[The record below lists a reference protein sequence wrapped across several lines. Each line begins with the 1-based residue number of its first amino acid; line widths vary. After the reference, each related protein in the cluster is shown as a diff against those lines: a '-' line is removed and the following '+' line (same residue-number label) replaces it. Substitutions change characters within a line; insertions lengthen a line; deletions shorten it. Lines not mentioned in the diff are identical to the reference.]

1 MSALRVTGTPRAT
14 PSTADNG
21 SRPRSRA
28 EVLARATT
36 KRALRGVGMA
46 TGDLRPRPDF
56 LVVGAKRGGT
66 TSLWRYLCEH
76 PGVRTLFPK
85 PERIKGLY
93 YFDENYSRGERW
105 YRSHF
110 PTAATRSL
118 AARRLGHPVVAGEAS
133 PYYLYHPLAPERVA
147 ATVPDALVIVL
158 LRDPVERAFSHYKE
172 RRTNGT
178 EPLSFEDAIAAEPAR
193 LEGEEAR
200 ILADP
205 TYVSFAHR
213 HSSYVDQGRY
223 APMLARWFDAVGR
236 HRMIVAA
243 SEEMY
248 ADPQP
253 FVDGVFARLGLPA
266 RTLDHPEPYNAEPD
280 RGFDPVLR
288 TWLAQQLAPDVA
300 AVEALLGRPMP
311 WGTLGARAPRPLLGS

>member
-1 MSALRVTGTPRAT
+1 MSARPV
-14 PSTADNG
+14 TADAALPSG
-21 SRPRSRA
+21 ASTDGEGARPRSRA
-28 EVLARATT
+28 EVLARETT

-76 PGVRTLFPK
+76 PGVLTLFPK
-85 PERIKGLY
+85 PEKIKGLY
-93 YFDENYSRGERW
+93 YFDENFERGDRW

-133 PYYLYHPLAPERVA
+133 PYYLYHPLAPARAAER
-147 ATVPDALVIVL
+147 VPDALIIAV
-158 LRDPVERAFSHYKE
+158 LRDPVERAFSHFKE

-193 LEGEEAR
+193 LAGEEAR

-205 TYVSFAHR
+205 HYVSFAHR
-213 HSSYVDQGRY
+213 HASYVDQGRY
-223 APMLARWFDAVGR
+223 APMLTRWFDAFGR
-236 HRMIVAA
+236 DRVLVAP

-248 ADPQP
+248 AAPQP
-253 FVDGVFARLGLPA
+253 FVDGVLDRLGLPPRPLA
-266 RTLDHPEPYNAEPD
+266 HPEPYNAEPD

-288 TWLAQQLAPDVA
+288 AWLAEQLAPDIA
-300 AVEALLGRPMP
+300 AVEELLGRSLP
-311 WGTLGARAPRPLLGS
+311 WGK

>member
-1 MSALRVTGTPRAT
+1 MSARPTPAGTTHPAAPDAAT
-14 PSTADNG
+14 NG
-21 SRPRSRA
+21 NGARPRSRA
-28 EVLARATT
+28 EVLARETT

-56 LVVGAKRGGT
+56 LVIGAKRGGT

-76 PGVRTLFPK
+76 PGVLTLFPK
-85 PERIKGLY
+85 PEKIKGLY
-93 YFDENYSRGERW
+93 YFDENFDRGDRW

-133 PYYLYHPLAPERVA
+133 PYYLYHPLAPARAAERV
-147 ATVPDALVIVL
+147 PHALIVAV

-193 LEGEEAR
+193 LAGEEQR

-205 TYVSFAHR
+205 HYVSFAHR
-213 HSSYVDQGRY
+213 HASYVDQGRY
-223 APMLARWFDAVGR
+223 APMLTRWFDAFGR
-236 HRMIVAA
+236 DRVLVAP

-248 ADPQP
+248 AAPQP
-253 FVDGVFARLGLPA
+253 FADGVFARLGLPP
-266 RTLDHPEPYNAEPD
+266 RTLAHPEPYNAEPD

-288 TWLAQQLAPDVA
+288 AWLAEQLAPDIA
-300 AVEALLGRPMP
+300 AVEDLLGRALP
-311 WGTLGARAPRPLLGS
+311 WGK

>member
-1 MSALRVTGTPRAT
+1 VTTAHPNPTSTRGGRAPAT
-14 PSTADNG
+14 TNG

-28 EVLARATT
+28 ELFARETT

-46 TGDLRPRPDF
+46 TGDLRPLPDF

-66 TSLWRYLCEH
+66 TSLWRYVCEH
-76 PGVRTLFPK
+76 PGVLTLFPK
-85 PERIKGLY
+85 PEKIKGLY
-93 YFDENYSRGERW
+93 YFDENHGRGERW

-118 AARRLGHPVVAGEAS
+118 ATRRLGHPVVAGEAS
-133 PYYLYHPLAPERVA
+133 PYYLYHPLAPERAA

-193 LEGEEAR
+193 LAGEEER

-205 TYVSFAHR
+205 RYVSFAHR

-223 APMLARWFDAVGR
+223 APMLMRWFDAFGR
-236 HRMIVAA
+236 DRVLVAP

-253 FVDGVFARLGLPA
+253 FVDGVFDRLGLPR
-266 RTLDHPEPYNAEPD
+266 RTLAHPEPYNAEPD

-288 TWLAQQLAPDVA
+288 TWLTEQLAPDVA
-300 AVEALLGRPMP
+300 AVEELLGRPMP
-311 WGTLGARAPRPLLGS
+311 WGR